1 MSDRPPAS
9 FAEFWPKYVLAHC
22 RFATQLIHTLS
33 TLAGLAFAAWLLFS
47 GRWMLLP
54 LMLVICYSPAW
65 MSHLFIEKNR
75 PATFQHVFYSLLGD
89 LKMIALFLTGRMA
102 REVERHLQHRRSQE

>member
-9 FAEFWPKYVLAHC
+9 FDEFWPKYALAHR
-22 RFATQLIHTLS
+22 RFATQLIHMLG
-33 TLAGLAFAAWLLFS
+33 TLAGITFAAWLLFS

-54 LMLVICYSPAW
+54 LTLVICYSPAW

-75 PATFQHVFYSLLGD
+75 PATFQHFFYSLLGD

-102 REVERHLQHRRSQE
+102 GEVERHLHHRQSHE